1 MSCWICHHQVVS
13 IVGETVGTCSQCWI
27 HACDDHSERPSGS
40 KFQCAI
46 ETAKILYASL
56 VFGSPA
62 AVPMGASTAAGR
74 GAQLAFDDWGPG
86 SRMWE
91 LSAQHREYW
100 RRRIRRVLERAV
112 ADGHSP
118 WFGRELPHDSAAL
131 TKLADLAGLVAWY
144 LGLGAQDP
152 YPSVRT
158 AGRLMREGHA
168 EPTDFA
174 EFDTRQDEPY
184 ERSGADPLVLAWL
197 FDRLR
202 ITPAEVVYLLRY
214 YAKTD
219 EPRQTTADWGLGV
232 LYERM
237 QQNPFP
243 A

>member
-1 MSCWICHHQVVS
+1 MGCWICHHQVVS
-13 IVGETVGTCSQCWI
+13 IVGEPVGTCSQCWI

-74 GAQLAFDDWGPG
+74 GAQLAFDGWGPG

-131 TKLADLAGLVAWY
+131 TRLADLVGLVAWY
-144 LGLGAQDP
+144 LGLGAQEP

-158 AGRLMREGHA
+158 AERLMRDSRFGGPCLGNLRLRGPVRQPSGVLATPGGGRERCRILGPA
-168 EPTDFA
+168 PKP
-174 EFDTRQDEPY
+174 DTRRPARQGFR
-184 ERSGADPLVLAWL
+184 RSTASAAGNPQNDLV
-197 FDRLR
+197 RSR
-202 ITPAEVVYLLRY
+202 SP
-214 YAKTD
+214 
-219 EPRQTTADWGLGV
+219 
-232 LYERM
+232 
-237 QQNPFP
+237 
-243 A
+243 